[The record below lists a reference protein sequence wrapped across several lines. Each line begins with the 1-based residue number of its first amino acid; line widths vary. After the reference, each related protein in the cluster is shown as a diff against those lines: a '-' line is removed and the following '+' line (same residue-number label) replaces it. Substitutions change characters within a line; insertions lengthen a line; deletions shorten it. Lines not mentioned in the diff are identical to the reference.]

1 MKLKEPV
8 IEVTTMGF
16 NQAQKDDNFMTTKY
30 YMFKKKK
37 KREREREKREM
48 IRVNLL
54 ICIKPISTT
63 KHWPVDGPFDILNAP
78 NLRRPA
84 QEVTSTSTMKKVLWQ
99 VYILR

>member
-37 KREREREKREM
+37 KRERERERRE
-48 IRVNLL
+48 RWL
-54 ICIKPISTT
+54 
-63 KHWPVDGPFDILNAP
+63 G
-78 NLRRPA
+78 
-84 QEVTSTSTMKKVLWQ
+84 
-99 VYILR
+99 